1 MNKTI
6 RKALSALLAIGI
18 LLTTSL
24 TAFAAT
30 AGDVNADG
38 KVNSIDAL
46 SILSHAVG
54 ITPSK
59 FDKSA
64 ADLNADGKIN
74 STDALIVLKIAVGL
88 DVDVMS
94 KENIVKLYN
103 NSVNKACKQSK
114 CTLVVSNDVDAV
126 VNKVLIDGE
135 EDPDFNTIFSD
146 ILENAKFEDEK
157 FTFYNGK
164 TLNGEKAE
172 DLLSSISLSASE
184 VKAATAK
191 KQDGGYKLTFS
202 LYSRTE
208 DLTDNNDMSELFN
221 FKSYI
226 AEYPFTEITAV
237 VDSNGRISSVEAHIV
252 ANLEA
257 EANNTDM
264 QLYMDVS
271 LTQHTTYKFSY

>member
-6 RKALSALLAIGI
+6 QKALSALLAIGI
-18 LLTTSL
+18 LLTASL

-54 ITPSK
+54 MTPSK
-59 FDKSA
+59 FDKSV

-94 KENIVKLYN
+94 KEEIVKIYN
-103 NSVNKACKQSK
+103 DSVNKACKQSK

-135 EDPDFNTIFSD
+135 EDPDFNKIFSD
-146 ILENAKFEDEK
+146 ILENTKYEDEK

-172 DLLSSISLSASE
+172 DLLSSISLSADE

-191 KQDGGYKLTFS
+191 KQDDGYKLTFS

-257 EANNTDM
+257 EANNADM